1 MIKNDFK
8 YAKLSFVRA
17 DARNSS
23 QLVALSKS
31 HNPVIFMTDFV
42 RHASVES
49 VRSAQWQLGLRQRWH
64 EHFARKIAGTLP
76 TAPKAKRPFGAIEES
91 FVCLAIRLPVSSGSE
106 WVVQTIRLHRV
117 C

>member
-17 DARNSS
+17 DARSNS

-42 RHASVES
+42 RHASVGK
-49 VRSAQWQLGLRQRWH
+49 RALCAWQLGLRQRWH
-64 EHFARKIAGTLP
+64 EHFARKIAGASP
-76 TAPKAKRPFGAIEES
+76 TAPKAKRPFGAIES
-91 FVCLAIRLPVSSGSE
+91 FVAGPSDSLYLPAQSG
-106 WVVQTIRLHRV
+106 
-117 C
+117 